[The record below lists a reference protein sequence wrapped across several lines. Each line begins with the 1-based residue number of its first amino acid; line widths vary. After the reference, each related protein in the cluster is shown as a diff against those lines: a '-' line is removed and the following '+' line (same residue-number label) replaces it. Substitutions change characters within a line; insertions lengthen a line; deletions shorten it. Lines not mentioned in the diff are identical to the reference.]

1 MATCGGL
8 TPEAPVRLDGAL
20 GTELLARGLPLGA
33 APERWLIKHP
43 WAIARLHE
51 AYVEAGAQAV
61 HTCTFGANDARLD
74 AVGLAGRTGELAR
87 AAVGLARGAG
97 PRWVLGDM
105 GPTGLPAPPDSG
117 AVPAAPR
124 AAPGGAG
131 GQDGSWRR
139 QLFRAHWGLARAL
152 VDEGV
157 DALHLETMTSLTE
170 ARAGLDAA
178 LEACEAAGRE
188 VPVWVSLT
196 CRRDDAGGAFVTL
209 AGEPA
214 VQALA
219 ALRRAGAQVVGANCL
234 LQAPALVSL
243 ARQAAAAGVGPLVL
257 QPAAGQPREVR
268 PAGSGA
274 GGSPQGG
281 GDGAGAAGASRRFVY
296 DGDPEV
302 FAAALAGATRGGAP
316 LACAVGGCCGTSP
329 AWIRRLADRLDGAA

>member
-1 MATCGGL
+1 M
-8 TPEAPVRLDGAL
+8 
-20 GTELLARGLPLGA
+20 
-33 APERWLIKHP
+33 
-43 WAIARLHE
+43 
-51 AYVEAGAQAV
+51 
-61 HTCTFGANDARLD
+61 
-74 AVGLAGRTGELAR
+74 
-87 AAVGLARGAG
+87 GLARGAG

-117 AVPAAPR
+117 AVPAAAQAVP
-124 AAPGGAG
+124 
-131 GQDGSWRR
+131 GQDGGWDSGHESGHDSGQDSDWRR

-170 ARAGLDAA
+170 ARAGLEAA

-234 LQAPALVSL
+234 L
-243 ARQAAAAGVGPLVL
+243 
-257 QPAAGQPREVR
+257 
-268 PAGSGA
+268 
-274 GGSPQGG
+274 
-281 GDGAGAAGASRRFVY
+281 
-296 DGDPEV
+296 
-302 FAAALAGATRGGAP
+302 
-316 LACAVGGCCGTSP
+316 
-329 AWIRRLADRLDGAA
+329 